1 MSLPRLSHLFPT
13 NHNDRALLTGESF
26 PVAKDHEA
34 TWDEKQSGDPQDVAI
49 GDRMTMA
56 FSSTTVTK
64 GRALGVVVATGMKVR
79 LQVPRGEIELKQI
92 TD

>member
-1 MSLPRLSHLFPT
+1 
-13 NHNDRALLTGESF
+13 
-26 PVAKDHEA
+26 V
-34 TWDEKQSGDPQDVAI
+34 
-49 GDRMTMA
+49 TMA

-79 LQVPRGEIELKQI
+79 PLEWKFSGIELKQI

>member
-1 MSLPRLSHLFPT
+1 
-13 NHNDRALLTGESF
+13 
-26 PVAKDHEA
+26 VAKDHEA
-34 TWDEKQSGDPQDVAI
+34 TWHEKQSGNPWDPRDVAI
-49 GDRMTMA
+49 GDRVTMA

-79 LQVPRGEIELKQI
+79 SLGWKFPGIELKQI